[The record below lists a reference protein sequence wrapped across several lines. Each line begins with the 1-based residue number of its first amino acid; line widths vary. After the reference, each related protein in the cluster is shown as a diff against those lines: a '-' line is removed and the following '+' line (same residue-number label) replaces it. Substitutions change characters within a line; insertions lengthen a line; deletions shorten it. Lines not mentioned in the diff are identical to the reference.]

1 MTQIQVV
8 GIGLDGAAGLA
19 PDLVERVAS
28 ASVLVG
34 SDRHLSYFPNHQGD
48 LWSLV
53 GQLDVLAIRLRDWL
67 DRGQPGPLV
76 VLTSG
81 DPLFFGL
88 GRWLLT
94 VCPPEVLTFHP
105 HVSALQLAFSRVKI
119 PWQGV
124 TMISAHGR
132 SGEALTQA
140 LKQGKSP
147 IAVLTDHTH
156 TPGAIAR
163 LLADLALPIPYQ
175 LWVCEN
181 LGSDRE
187 RVQAWSL
194 TAAQIEAF
202 APLNVVILQGESA
215 PPLPQDLPPFGIAD
229 QLFLSFP
236 DRPGLM
242 TKREVRLLI
251 LGELAFQPSQVLW
264 DIGAGTGSV
273 SIEAA
278 RLCPQ
283 GQVYAIEQT
292 AMGVELIRRN
302 AARFGTSTVQAIFG
316 KAPAVLAP
324 LPDPNRIFIGGS
336 SGALTAILDTCSQ
349 RLRPDGQMILAI
361 ATLENQ
367 AEVTQWLNHHPQ
379 WQLQGYQVN
388 LSRATAVGPLTRW
401 SPLNPVTLMRLTLRS
416 AAC

>member
-8 GIGLDGAAGLA
+8 GIGMEGAAGLSPA
-19 PDLVERVAS
+19 LVDLVA
-28 ASVLVG
+28 AAPVLVG
-34 SDRHLSYFPNHQGD
+34 SDRHLAYFPEHGGD
-48 LWSLV
+48 RWPLGNLEA
-53 GQLDVLAIRLRDWL
+53 LAIRLQ
-67 DRGQPGPLV
+67 DRLKAGSPGPMV

-94 VCPPEVLTFHP
+94 VCPADAITFHP
-105 HVSALQLAFSRVKI
+105 HVSAIQLAFSRVKL
-119 PWQGV
+119 PWQEA
-124 TMISAHGR
+124 TLLSAHGR
-132 SGEALTQA
+132 SLDVLTQA
-140 LKQGKSP
+140 LQQGRSP
-147 IAVLTDHTH
+147 IALLTDPTH

-163 LLADLALPIPYQ
+163 LISDLALPLTYQ

-181 LGSDRE
+181 LGSEGE
-187 RVQAWSL
+187 RVQPWSL
-194 TAAQIEAF
+194 AAAQATTF
-202 APLNVVILQGESA
+202 APLNVVILQGQAA
-215 PPLPQDLPPFGIAD
+215 PPLPERLPPFGIPD
-229 QLFLSFP
+229 HLFLSFP

-251 LGELAFQPSQVLW
+251 LGELAFQPGQVLW

-273 SIEAA
+273 SIEAE
-278 RLCPQ
+278 RLCPG

-292 AMGVELIRRN
+292 AMGIELIRRN
-302 AARFGTSTVQAIFG
+302 AERFGTTTVQAIPG

-336 SGALTAILDTCSQ
+336 SGALTAILDVCSN
-349 RLRPDGQMILAI
+349 RLKSGGQMILAI

-367 AEVTQWLNHHPQ
+367 AEITQWLSQHPP
-379 WQLQGYQVN
+379 WHFQGYQVN

-401 SPLNPVTLMRLTLRS
+401 SPLNPVTLIRLTPRS
-416 AAC
+416 DLF